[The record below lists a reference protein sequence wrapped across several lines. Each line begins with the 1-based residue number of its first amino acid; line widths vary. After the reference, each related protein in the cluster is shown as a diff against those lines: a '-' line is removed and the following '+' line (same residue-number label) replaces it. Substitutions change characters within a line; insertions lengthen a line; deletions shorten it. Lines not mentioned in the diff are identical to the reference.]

1 MTEPYDYSR
10 VGWPNTL
17 VEVAEVLEAHF
28 RRSRSFHADPELAA
42 TALAIELASVF
53 GGRTVYLPQPTRLR
67 IVRRNQAIQR
77 DRAEGVAIDDLTAI
91 YGLSA
96 RKVRHIVGESS

>member
-1 MTEPYDYSR
+1 
-10 VGWPNTL
+10 
-17 VEVAEVLEAHF
+17 
-28 RRSRSFHADPELAA
+28 
-42 TALAIELASVF
+42 VF